1 MDQGHPRER
10 HYAGL
15 IGDMMLENGPLTG
28 CKVLEL
34 GSTIAGPFCARL
46 LADFGAEVIK
56 VEPPE
61 GDTVRSLGHRYEG
74 KSLYAATLLRN
85 KSLVCVNLREKAGR
99 EIVRNLAAK
108 CDIVVENFKP
118 GTLEKWGLGYDELRA
133 ANSGL
138 IMVRISGFGQTGP
151 YSSRAGYGVVSE
163 AVSGLRH
170 LIGDPDRPPARV
182 AVALTDYITGLYAA
196 FGAVMAL
203 HARRVTGIGQCID
216 AALNECA
223 FSFLESHVPAYDKLG
238 IIAKRAGSR
247 LPNSAPNNL
256 YPTKDHQHV
265 HITAIADAVF
275 RRMSAVMGREDLA
288 SDARFAAAVA
298 RGVNIDAL
306 DSIIAEWTQTL
317 DARDV
322 EQRLTAADVPATRI
336 FTMADIFKDP
346 HYLARGMLVEVPDD
360 EFGSVTLAAPV
371 PALSATPGRIR
382 HSGGKVGRD
391 TARILQEVLGMQSD
405 DIDVLELAGVVGSSA
420 SAQATAKTA

>member
-1 MDQGHPRER
+1 
-10 HYAGL
+10 
-15 IGDMMLENGPLTG
+15 MLDNGPLTG

-34 GSTIAGPFCARL
+34 GSTISGPFCARL

-61 GDTVRSLGHRYEG
+61 GDTLRSLGQRHKG

-85 KSLVCVNLREKAGR
+85 KSLVAIDLRQEQGR
-99 EIVRNLAAK
+99 DVVRRLASK

-118 GTLEKWGLGYDELRA
+118 GTLEGWGLGYENLRA
-133 ANSGL
+133 MNTGV

-151 YSSRAGYGVVSE
+151 YSSRAGYGVISE
-163 AVSGLRH
+163 AVSGLRY

-223 FSFLESHVPAYDKLG
+223 FSFLESHVPAYEKLG
-238 IIAKRAGSR
+238 VVAKRAGSR
-247 LPNSAPNNL
+247 MPNSAPNNL
-256 YPTKDHQHV
+256 YTAKDGQHV

-275 RRMSAVMGREDLA
+275 RRLSSVMGQPELA
-288 SDARFAAAVA
+288 TDSRFATAVA
-298 RGVNIDAL
+298 RGANMDDL
-306 DSIIAEWTQTL
+306 DSIIAKWAHGL
-317 DARDV
+317 DAQ
-322 EQRLTAADVPATRI
+322 EIEIRLLAADVPATRI

-346 HYLARGMLVEVPDD
+346 HYAARGMLAEVPDD

-371 PALSATPGRIR
+371 PRLSGTPGRIR
-382 HSGGKVGRD
+382 RSGGKIGRD
-391 TARILQEVLGMQSD
+391 TARVLKDVLGMSRKE
-405 DIDVLELAGVVGSSA
+405 VEALEIAGIVSSGA
-420 SAQATAKTA
+420 SAPAKRRKQ